1 MAPQPRGYAI
11 CHHLFGYQ
19 EVRWVHAEEF
29 SMMRCLD
36 VMIDQTVSRSGFKVR
51 TARRAAERPVRS
63 LNLDRET
70 VLKDSYL

>member
-1 MAPQPRGYAI
+1 
-11 CHHLFGYQ
+11 
-19 EVRWVHAEEF
+19 
-29 SMMRCLD
+29 MMRCLD